1 MSCRS
6 EPRSIIPSRGLLY
19 RAALLSSFTNKML
32 SRSIPSTRRLR
43 ALQLTFTDS
52 LRPNLALLT
61 PRVNFTHYSTRVAD
75 VKADEGARWQGTCTD
90 GEDTKMLIGDQW
102 LSSKATE
109 WFDVRDPVS
118 VSLALSGSA
127 LTF

>member
-1 MSCRS
+1 
-6 EPRSIIPSRGLLY
+6 
-19 RAALLSSFTNKML
+19 ML

-118 VSLALSGSA
+118 VSFALSGSA
-127 LTF
+127 LTV

>member
-1 MSCRS
+1 
-6 EPRSIIPSRGLLY
+6 
-19 RAALLSSFTNKML
+19 LLSSFTNKML

-90 GEDTKMLIGDQW
+90 GEDTKILIGDQW

-118 VSLALSGSA
+118 VSLASSGFA
-127 LTF
+127 LTV